1 MNFTGIN
8 IEFFAIDF
16 EMRSLCFKAKF
27 MAIFFLVIVVIGVI
41 VHDFSSVRFLF
52 HMVQYIIFMM
62 KKWNDSNRCFSQF
75 IFRQFIGYS
84 TVSDNGNALSDNGS
98 AVSDIGF
105 CRTGPMTVNIVLL
118 ARNNRTI
125 FIQHPILSRLEAI
138 KRWPRG

>member
-1 MNFTGIN
+1 
-8 IEFFAIDF
+8 
-16 EMRSLCFKAKF
+16 

-52 HMVQYIIFMM
+52 HMVQYVIFMV
-62 KKWNDSNRCFSQF
+62 KKWNYSNRCFSEF
-75 IFRQFIGYS
+75 SFRQFIGYS
-84 TVSDNGNALSDNGS
+84 AVSDNNGAVNDNDS
-98 AVSDIGF
+98 AVSDNGF